1 MESLIY
7 VNTDTV
13 TAHCT
18 PTGNGPPRTF
28 ATLLAQW
35 QARFSFFT
43 TGEDPAAIAG
53 ITLRCVLKEKPTGAA
68 LLASS
73 TTTLS
78 DAVYTF
84 DFASVDSTPL
94 RNLLGDLD
102 NIDLQGEIEW
112 TLSGRVERVYFPV
125 TLINSR
131 HRPDDV
137 APEPWESTAEA
148 WLTARAVLHSDAQT
162 LTDAARIQ
170 ALANLGIRFTPD
182 GYIELDNADGD
193 TFHIAL
199 NSGNAPG

>member
-7 VNTDTV
+7 VNTDTI

-18 PTGNGPPRTF
+18 PTGIGPPRIL

-35 QARFSFFT
+35 QARFSFFS
-43 TGEDPAAIAG
+43 TGEEPAAVSG

-78 DAVYTF
+78 DATYTF
-84 DFASVDSTPL
+84 NFASVDSSGL
-94 RNLLGDLD
+94 RTLIGDAD
-102 NIDLQGEIEW
+102 NIDLEGEIEW
-112 TLSGRVERVYFPV
+112 TISGRVERVYFPV

-137 APEPWESTAEA
+137 APEPWESTADA
-148 WLTARAVLHSDAQT
+148 WLTAKAVLHSDAQT

-170 ALANLGIRFTPD
+170 ALENLGVRFTAD
-182 GYIELDNADGD
+182 GYLEIDNADGD
-193 TFHIAL
+193 TFHVPL